1 MTRTATPFAQAR
13 ASAVDTTLAAPMGC
27 ASCASVPALVAGFC
41 LIPFACL
48 ADRPL
53 VSETADVID
62 RGACQVE
69 AAASHSRA
77 SGAPKLREWSGVITC
92 GTAFDTQPA
101 LTYASSRVAGEKEE
115 VLLLGAKTT
124 LQMPEHGRP
133 GYGIAYSV
141 GGVKVPGT
149 SWRREE
155 FNVTGLFTAEI
166 APNLLGHANLGWN
179 RSRSLR
185 QDTTLWSL
193 GVETVGDF
201 TVAADV
207 FGDDRGRPSV
217 SAGAGWVV
225 GKGLSVNAAYAT
237 RFDSP
242 RVNQLSVGAKLVF

>member
-1 MTRTATPFAQAR
+1 MPFGLAHDTTHAALIGSAPR
-13 ASAVDTTLAAPMGC
+13 ASLKALAAG
-27 ASCASVPALVAGFC
+27 LC
-41 LIPFACL
+41 LIPLTGL

-53 VSETADVID
+53 VSETADVIGRD
-62 RGACQVE
+62 ACQVE
-69 AAASHSRA
+69 AAAGHGRT
-77 SGAPKLREWSGVITC
+77 SGAPKVREWSGVITC
-92 GTAFDTQPA
+92 GAAFDTQPA
-101 LTYASSRVAGEKEE
+101 LAYASSRVAGEKEE

-124 LQMPEHGRP
+124 LQMPGHSRP

-141 GGVKVPGT
+141 GGVKLPGA

-185 QDTTLWSL
+185 QDTTVWSL

-201 TVAADV
+201 TVAADF

-217 SAGAGWVV
+217 SAGAGWVL

-237 RFDSP
+237 RFESP
-242 RVNQLSVGAKLVF
+242 RVNQLSAGAKLVF

>member
-1 MTRTATPFAQAR
+1 MPFAPAFGKP
-13 ASAVDTTLAAPMGC
+13 LAAANGS
-27 ASCASVPALVAGFC
+27 ASRSSLKALAVGLC
-41 LIPFACL
+41 LIPVTCL

-62 RGACQVE
+62 RDACQVE
-69 AAASHSRA
+69 AAAGHSRA
-77 SGAPKLREWSGVITC
+77 SGAPKAREWSGVITC

-101 LTYASSRVAGEKEE
+101 LTYASSRVAGAKEE

-124 LQMPEHGRP
+124 LQMPEHSRP

-141 GGVKVPGT
+141 GGVKVPGA
-149 SWRREE
+149 SWQREE
-155 FNVTGLFTAEI
+155 FNVTGLFTREI
-166 APNLLGHANLGWN
+166 APNLLGHVNLGWN

-185 QDTTLWSL
+185 QDTTVWSL

-201 TVAADV
+201 TVAADF

-217 SAGAGWVV
+217 SAGAGWVL

-237 RFDSP
+237 SFESP